1 MTGGHSPAHHEEML
15 NAPSTPV
22 LSPAS
27 SGSSPSPREDAPK
40 APYPYAQ
47 QDMVALCNGAGTHA
61 VACTAAFIAENRE
74 DILSESAAFLE
85 SLTAIWELQGL
96 EPTEIWT
103 EILRRIEV
111 SDLFLRLN
119 QPPHRKK
126 RDGKL
131 TRPWRVSTSKL
142 P

>member
-1 MTGGHSPAHHEEML
+1 MTRPHSPAHHEEML
-15 NAPSTPV
+15 HPSTQPA

-27 SGSSPSPREDAPK
+27 SGSSSTTGEAPQDAT
-40 APYPYAQ
+40 PYAP
-47 QDMVALCNGAGTHA
+47 QDMIRLCNAAGAHA
-61 VACTAAFIAENRE
+61 IACTAAFIAENRE
-74 DILSESAAFLE
+74 DILTESAAFMEGLA
-85 SLTAIWELQGL
+85 AIWELHDL
-96 EPTEIWT
+96 EPAEIWT

-126 RDGKL
+126 RNGTL

>member
-1 MTGGHSPAHHEEML
+1 LH
-15 NAPSTPV
+15 
-22 LSPAS
+22 
-27 SGSSPSPREDAPK
+27 D
-40 APYPYAQ
+40 
-47 QDMVALCNGAGTHA
+47 
-61 VACTAAFIAENRE
+61 
-74 DILSESAAFLE
+74 
-85 SLTAIWELQGL
+85 L
-96 EPTEIWT
+96 EPAEIWT

-126 RDGKL
+126 RNGKL

>member
-1 MTGGHSPAHHEEML
+1 MTRPHSPAHHEEML
-15 NAPSTPV
+15 HPSTQPA

-27 SGSSPSPREDAPK
+27 SGSSSTTGEAPQDAT
-40 APYPYAQ
+40 PYAP
-47 QDMVALCNGAGTHA
+47 QDMIRLCNAAGTHA
-61 VACTAAFIAENRE
+61 IACTAAFIAENRE
-74 DILSESAAFLE
+74 DILTESAAFMEGLA
-85 SLTAIWELQGL
+85 AIWELHDL
-96 EPTEIWT
+96 EPAEIWT

-126 RDGKL
+126 RNGKL